1 MTSKIYVGA
10 GIEQWTLSESSYKT
24 IVTEEFNSLTPGNEM
39 KWQSI
44 EGTRGELKYTDA
56 DTLAEFG
63 QQNHIKIRGH
73 ILILL

>member
-1 MTSKIYVGA
+1 LTSKIYVGA

-56 DTLAEFG
+56 DILAEFG
-63 QQNHIKIRGH
+63 Q
-73 ILILL
+73 